1 MYGHMFGER
10 GEENV
15 DLLLGLADSLV
26 SEGKVT
32 QAIDVYS
39 RAYRIG
45 SVSPERLGSLVE
57 AMVEV
62 ARERASDTWNSS
74 LPRHDIFLCSLCQSM
89 YVDPVT
95 IPCGHT
101 YCKRCL
107 AKDCYP
113 KTCKKCGVSHAQSQ
127 LTPLKSNVLITTVL
141 DKWKNNEM
149 KAAKLRLEGCELFQR
164 GEAIAALE
172 KYREAFDLG
181 LADSL
186 VSEGKVTQAIDV
198 YSRAYRIGSVSP
210 ERLGSLVEAMVEV
223 ARERASDT
231 WNSSLPRH
239 DIFLCSLCQSMYVD
253 PVTIPCGHTYCKRC
267 LAKDCYPKTCKKCGV
282 SHAQSQLTPLKSN
295 VLITT
300 VLDKWKNNEMKA
312 AKLRLEGCELFQRG
326 EAIAALEKYREAFD
340 LDLGY
345 FCKATALVTL
355 ERFEDA
361 AEAFF
366 ICLVLDSS
374 SSAVKEELVQ
384 IEMIR
389 NLSSYKI
396 ISSMTQPIWN
406 NDHHQIICRHDI
418 SMNGY
423 FCKATALV
431 TLERFEDAAEAFFIC
446 LVLDSSSSAVKEEL
460 VQLLHKLLLKNSS
473 SHDYVDLGESS
484 SNNHF
489 FPSLQY
495 QREHSGS
502 EGSLY
507 SSTSNDSY
515 NWQSSD
521 IDSDSSCD
529 EEVLRVISLLI
540 FSAGK
545 DPEHVIP
552 LFLCTVAF
560 PMVPCPLHAFEP
572 RYRLMIRQS
581 MESGTNQ
588 FGMCAFMEDSENGIA
603 SHGTMLEIREVQY
616 FPDGRAVV
624 DTIGSKRFR
633 VLHTGM
639 RDGYH
644 TGAVEFLSDVPPED
658 YERDEISQ
666 LHDEV
671 HRKAEMWFIGL
682 PSDIKRRVLEHFG
695 QMPSVE
701 EDYLN
706 SQNGP
711 SWFWWMLAIL
721 PLDPKAQIA
730 VLAMTSLRRRLEVLH
745 RVLLYLQTHSPL

>member
-1 MYGHMFGER
+1 MYGHMFGDR
-10 GEENV
+10 GDENV

-32 QAIDVYS
+32 QAIDVYG

-62 ARERASDTWNSS
+62 ARERASDFWNSS
-74 LPRHDIFLCSLCQSM
+74 LPRQDIFLCSLCQSM

-101 YCKRCL
+101 FCKRCL

-113 KTCKKCGVSHAQSQ
+113 KTCKKCGVSHAQTQ
-127 LTPLKSNVLITTVL
+127 LNPLKCNVLITTVL
-141 DKWKNNEM
+141 EKWKNNEM
-149 KAAKLRLEGCELFQR
+149 R
-164 GEAIAALE
+164 
-172 KYREAFDLG
+172 
-181 LADSL
+181 
-186 VSEGKVTQAIDV
+186 
-198 YSRAYRIGSVSP
+198 
-210 ERLGSLVEAMVEV
+210 
-223 ARERASDT
+223 
-231 WNSSLPRH
+231 
-239 DIFLCSLCQSMYVD
+239 
-253 PVTIPCGHTYCKRC
+253 
-267 LAKDCYPKTCKKCGV
+267 
-282 SHAQSQLTPLKSN
+282 
-295 VLITT
+295 
-300 VLDKWKNNEMKA
+300 A

-340 LDLGY
+340 LDPSNYHVVTNRAHTLLTLGQAEQALEDAEIAIRLHPLGPKGY

-366 ICLVLDSS
+366 ICFVLDSS
-374 SSAVKEELVQ
+374 SSAVKEEL
-384 IEMIR
+384 
-389 NLSSYKI
+389 
-396 ISSMTQPIWN
+396 TQLI
-406 NDHHQIICRHDI
+406 
-418 SMNGY
+418 
-423 FCKATALV
+423 
-431 TLERFEDAAEAFFIC
+431 
-446 LVLDSSSSAVKEEL
+446 
-460 VQLLHKLLLKNSS
+460 HKLLIKNSS

-529 EEVLRVISLLI
+529 EEVLRNYRRVGRRIERDDVHRFLERVMNEVDKLHNTDAKFISNRVNPDLVDKKDFECSLCFRILWQPVTTPCGHSFCRMCLDRCLDHQPSCPLCKTSLERYLAERRQAITEFIDNAMQLYLPEDYAERKTI
-540 FSAGK
+540 FEEEMEELSSAGK

-560 PMVPCPLHAFEP
+560 PMMPCPLHAYEP

-588 FGMCAFMEDSENGIA
+588 FGMCAFMEDSDNGIA

-624 DTIGSKRFR
+624 DTIGSKRFK

-644 TGAVEFLSDVPPED
+644 TGAVEFLFDVPPED
-658 YERDEISQ
+658 FEKDEISQ

-671 HRKAEMWFIGL
+671 HRKAEMWFIRL
-682 PSDIKRRVLEHFG
+682 PADIKRRVLEHFG
-695 QMPSVE
+695 QMPVIE
-701 EDYLN
+701 DDYLN

-721 PLDPKAQIA
+721 PLDRKAQIA

-745 RVLLYLQTHSPL
+745 RVLLYLETHSPL